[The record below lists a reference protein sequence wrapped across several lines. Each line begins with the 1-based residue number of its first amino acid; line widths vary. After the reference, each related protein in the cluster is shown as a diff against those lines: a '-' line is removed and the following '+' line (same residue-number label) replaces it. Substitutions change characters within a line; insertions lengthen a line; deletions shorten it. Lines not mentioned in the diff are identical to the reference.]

1 MRTITM
7 QFATLALAGLLAGLG
22 GCDLAGT
29 DESGGGDESNQTG
42 TDQTSADKTSADKT
56 IMDRLEFSQARSTQT
71 ETLARLPAEVVMAE
85 HNAHRFGPTVRARL
99 VEWQVAPGDQVEVG
113 DALATLVS
121 LELTDLEA
129 TAAELSRVVSERQQY
144 VQARRED
151 VAAGVAAISAVEQAE
166 LSLAEARAQLGAV
179 RRQLRVR
186 KSGQLESENGNAWS
200 WVAPMAG
207 RVGEVT
213 CTPGGL
219 YGAESSCVEL
229 LEASRAE
236 LRVEV
241 PARLLDRTE
250 ADYSVAFAPNAAAPG
265 AEPVEM
271 DLVRRAASLDADSRT
286 QAHFF
291 RPAADSTAQPGL
303 LRVGAAGLATL
314 HVPAPEG
321 VVLVPRLAVTE
332 LGGQPHVFVQADG
345 ELPTPVAVERRGQ
358 VGGDLLIYAEDL
370 AVGARVVSRGAFLLK
385 SRLALE

>member
-121 LELTDLEA
+121 PELTDLEA

-151 VAAGVAAISAVEQAE
+151 VAAGVAAISAVEQ
-166 LSLAEARAQLGAV
+166 
-179 RRQLRVR
+179 
-186 KSGQLESENGNAWS
+186 
-200 WVAPMAG
+200 
-207 RVGEVT
+207 
-213 CTPGGL
+213 
-219 YGAESSCVEL
+219 
-229 LEASRAE
+229 
-236 LRVEV
+236 
-241 PARLLDRTE
+241 
-250 ADYSVAFAPNAAAPG
+250 
-265 AEPVEM
+265 
-271 DLVRRAASLDADSRT
+271 
-286 QAHFF
+286 
-291 RPAADSTAQPGL
+291 
-303 LRVGAAGLATL
+303 
-314 HVPAPEG
+314 
-321 VVLVPRLAVTE
+321 
-332 LGGQPHVFVQADG
+332 
-345 ELPTPVAVERRGQ
+345 
-358 VGGDLLIYAEDL
+358 
-370 AVGARVVSRGAFLLK
+370 
-385 SRLALE
+385 